1 MAAVLTGLQDKVAV
15 ITGAGRMR
23 SIGRELAN
31 AFAHAGCDVVLTGTG
46 RSPDRYPDDEQAAG
60 WRDIESVAD
69 EIRGIGRRALPLVS
83 DVSDEA
89 AVRSLLER
97 TIAEF
102 GRVDFVVNNAAAAR
116 GADRVPLVDM
126 PVDVWDTV
134 VRVNLRG
141 TMLVSKIF
149 GQHLI
154 DQGEGGAIIN
164 ISSIA
169 GKIFGPNTGAYASS
183 KAAIQALGSVMA
195 REVGQ
200 FGIRV
205 NTICPGIID
214 NNRLDDVPRDS
225 DRWQA
230 MVASIP
236 LRRPS
241 AGSDVPNMAVFL
253 CSEQGSWIA
262 GQSINVDGGHVVQ
275 H

>member
-46 RSPDRYPDDEQAAG
+46 RSPDRYPDDEKAAG

-149 GQHLI
+149 GQRLI
-154 DQGEGGAIIN
+154 NQAEGGAIIN

-195 REVGQ
+195 REVGP

-225 DRWQA
+225 ERWTN

-253 CSEQGSWIA
+253 CSEQGSWIT